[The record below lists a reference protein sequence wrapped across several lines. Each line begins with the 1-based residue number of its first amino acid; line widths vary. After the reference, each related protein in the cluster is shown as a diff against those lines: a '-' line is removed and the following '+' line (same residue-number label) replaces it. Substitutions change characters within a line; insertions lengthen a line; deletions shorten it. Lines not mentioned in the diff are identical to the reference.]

1 MKRNELNYLSAY
13 RFLSTYVRNFKVSFF
28 CFALGCMIDMLIS
41 VIVPIII
48 GVWIDE
54 IVYYHDIKSYI
65 RIGILIAFLQVFSC
79 ALCFFTYAHQQK
91 LMSWFTYEI
100 KMDVFKR
107 WQNADANYLNSASPG
122 NVISLLQDYAN
133 ESLHFLIRNG
143 VHFVNGILK
152 MIFIMVILMH
162 NNWQIGLYVL
172 IAVLVSS
179 YITIKLGKHSK
190 QCGLKQREVYGSYI
204 GWLCEMISSLCD
216 IRIIGAKDKVEKE
229 FAKRNNDIFESNITT
244 EVSKLNCKTIIEF
257 INQTVKLVIFVFIG
271 LMASNYNITMGGVLL
286 ILSYYSMF
294 ADQIKQIGNTYVD
307 GNRRIAYI
315 QSIKSFL
322 NTPTENGRSDMQS
335 LNITGGEIEIKRLF
349 FSYESKAYAIN
360 DLSLTI
366 NAGEKIAIVGENGSG
381 KTTLMYVILGLYNPE
396 RGTIRIDGTNLSDC
410 TLTSIRSQI
419 GLVSQDI
426 YIFNGTIRENI
437 LIGNTAAKLND
448 IIDACVKA
456 EIWDTIK
463 SLPNGLETLI
473 GVNGIN
479 LSGGQKQRIAIAR
492 IYLKDPRIVIFDEA
506 TSAIDDETE
515 NSIMN
520 EWEKALANRTSI
532 IISHR
537 FKSIMRC
544 DSVAVM
550 KNGGIIEHGPIDEM
564 IQSTHLK
571 KVFQGQDI
579 SNGRT

>member
-1 MKRNELNYLSAY
+1 M
-13 RFLSTYVRNFKVSFF
+13 
-28 CFALGCMIDMLIS
+28 
-41 VIVPIII
+41 P
-48 GVWIDE
+48 
-54 IVYYHDIKSYI
+54 
-65 RIGILIAFLQVFSC
+65 
-79 ALCFFTYAHQQK
+79 
-91 LMSWFTYEI
+91 
-100 KMDVFKR
+100 
-107 WQNADANYLNSASPG
+107 
-122 NVISLLQDYAN
+122 
-133 ESLHFLIRNG
+133 
-143 VHFVNGILK
+143 
-152 MIFIMVILMH
+152 
-162 NNWQIGLYVL
+162 
-172 IAVLVSS
+172 VSS

-532 IISHR
+532 IISHI